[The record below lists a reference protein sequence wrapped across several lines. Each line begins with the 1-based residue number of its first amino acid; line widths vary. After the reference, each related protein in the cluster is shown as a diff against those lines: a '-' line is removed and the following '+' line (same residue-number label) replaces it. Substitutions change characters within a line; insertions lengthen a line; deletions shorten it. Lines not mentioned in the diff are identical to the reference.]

1 MRRTAERRALDAL
14 LKLGVLNADR
24 LTEDD
29 VKGIA
34 LLLRRVKVA
43 DDVHVVESMIAGG
56 GASLPQMCVNDNARM
71 LGVDGRVL
79 AVLDVYHLS
88 NGATLAVGAAGET
101 GMCARI
107 DICSKRLPTVAPGYS
122 GADQVVTMNTGVVC
136 GGDRVMIR
144 IDES

>member
-1 MRRTAERRALDAL
+1 MDAL

-34 LLLRRVKVA
+34 LLLHRVKVA

-56 GASLPQMCVNDNARM
+56 GANLPQMCVNDNARM

-79 AVLDVYHLS
+79 AVLDVHHLS
-88 NGATLAVGAAGET
+88 NGATLAVGTVGET
-101 GMCARI
+101 GTCTHI
-107 DICSKRLPTVAPGYS
+107 DICSKRLPTVAPGYNGTDQAVTLNAS
-122 GADQVVTMNTGVVC
+122 GVC
-136 GGDRVMIR
+136 GGDRVIIR
-144 IDES
+144 IDGSQPTGACGYR